1 MGANLAL
8 TMAEK
13 DFVIAVFNR
22 IWAAIETLL
31 AGAGPL
37 AKRIIACRT
46 LADRAAAVRPPRPV
60 FIMASVRCRRAFKV
74 GWKSTFPWSAPS
86 LLKNTVAR

>member
-13 DFVIAVFNR
+13 GFVIAVFNLV
-22 IWAAIETLL
+22 WAATEKLL

-46 LADRAAAVRPPRPV
+46 LADPAAAVLGEGSTYTVQPKWG
-60 FIMASVRCRRAFKV
+60 ASRIGLGRI
-74 GWKSTFPWSAPS
+74 SP
-86 LLKNTVAR
+86 